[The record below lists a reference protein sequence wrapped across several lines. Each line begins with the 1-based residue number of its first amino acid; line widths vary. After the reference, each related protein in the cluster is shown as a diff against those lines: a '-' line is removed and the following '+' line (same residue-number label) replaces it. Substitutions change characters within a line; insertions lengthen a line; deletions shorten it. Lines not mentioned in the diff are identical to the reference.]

1 MLLEKR
7 GKMPYNK
14 ENKFRS
20 IIYMNIFFYTLG
32 CKVNQYETQVMAE
45 ALEQK
50 GHRIVTDIEAA
61 DCAVINSCT
70 VTAESD
76 RKTRQAVRR
85 MRRRL
90 PSGVVILVGCMPQAF
105 PEEGAALSEADI
117 VTGNASP
124 QKIPELLDRFIK
136 SGDRIVEI
144 LPHERDEKY
153 STPAICRFEE
163 RTRAYMKVQDGC
175 DRYCTYCTIPK
186 ARGVIR
192 SRTLGEIEAEAAR
205 LAENGFKELV
215 LVGINLTSFGRDLGK
230 TICDAVSAAAKPE
243 GIKRIRLGS
252 LEPDHISDE
261 TLEKLKGEEKFCP
274 QFHLALQSGSDTT
287 LKRMNR
293 HYDTAFY
300 RDLVKR
306 IRDRFENPSI
316 TTDIM
321 VGFAGETEEE
331 FNESVAFLKEIGFA
345 RAHVFAYSRREGTV
359 AAALKSQVEPAE
371 KDRRAAVMA
380 RAAEECEEKFLK
392 TQVGKTASV
401 LVERYKDGLA
411 EGYTENYTRLSFPYP
426 TDPTGEILSVRV
438 TEAMPIK
445 FSF

>member
-1 MLLEKR
+1 
-7 GKMPYNK
+7 
-14 ENKFRS
+14 
-20 IIYMNIFFYTLG
+20 MNVFFYTLG

-45 ALEQK
+45 ALERVGQK
-50 GHRIVTDIEAA
+50 IVTDIGLA

-85 MRRRL
+85 MRRKL
-90 PSGVVILVGCMPQAF
+90 PKGVVILTGCMPQAF
-105 PEEGAALSEADI
+105 PEDGAALKEADI
-117 VTGNASP
+117 VTGNVLPS
-124 QKIPELLDRFIK
+124 KIPELLEKFIK
-136 SGDRIVEI
+136 TRERIVEI
-144 LPHERDEKY
+144 LPHERDEEY
-153 STPAICRFEE
+153 STPSICRFEE

-186 ARGVIR
+186 ARGAIR
-192 SRTLGEIEAEAAR
+192 SRPLGEIEAEAAK
-205 LAENGFKELV
+205 LAENGYKEIV
-215 LVGINLTSFGRDLGK
+215 LVGINLTSYGKDLGK
-230 TICDAVSAAAKPE
+230 TICDAVSAAARPE
-243 GIKRIRLGS
+243 GIERIRLGS

-261 TLEKLKGEEKFCP
+261 TLDRLKGEKKFCP
-274 QFHLALQSGSDTT
+274 QFHLALQSGSDKT

-306 IRDRFENPSI
+306 IRERFENPSI

-331 FNESVAFLKEIGFA
+331 FNENVAFLKEIGFA

-380 RAAEECEEKFLK
+380 KAAEECEAEFLRS
-392 TQVGKTASV
+392 QIGKTVSV
-401 LVERYKDGLA
+401 LVEHYKNGLA
-411 EGYTENYTRLSFPYP
+411 EGYSENYTRLAFPYP
-426 TDPTGEILSVRV
+426 TDPTGEILSVKV
-438 TEAMPIK
+438 TEAMPKK
-445 FSF
+445 FSI